1 MNPLWLLPVFGTV
14 IVAVIAFLGL
24 VFQIGEYE
32 ASEYL
37 SDPRQED

>member
-1 MNPLWLLPVFGTV
+1 MNPLWLLPIFG
-14 IVAVIAFLGL
+14 AVIIAVITFLGL

-37 SDPRQED
+37 SDPREED

>member
-1 MNPLWLLPVFGTV
+1 MNPLWLLPIFGV
-14 IVAVIAFLGL
+14 MIIAIIAFLSL

>member
-1 MNPLWLLPVFGTV
+1 MNPLWLLPIFGV
-14 IVAVIAFLGL
+14 MIIAVIAFLGL
-24 VFQIGEYE
+24 VFKIGEYE